1 MTCVV
6 SLPTRLIEFDSLDG
20 LDRRDM
26 ATSPT
31 NPKQAPKG
39 RSYLADLNRVGLIVQ
54 SSLTNDS

>member
-1 MTCVV
+1 MRGQSTDA
-6 SLPTRLIEFDSLDG
+6 TRLIEFDSLDG

-39 RSYLADLNRVGLIVQ
+39 
-54 SSLTNDS
+54 